1 MGDTISG
8 YLSADEKQTNDGDGD
23 AAHENKIGLQEEAA
37 DMDDAL
43 DKRRIAL
50 ETAMQTEGL
59 IWINEKDG
67 TAYSVPHG
75 RRINIFEPTVDL
87 TTTQAHLHRSILKQV
102 GYIEYNKCILY
113 VVHHLIILHVSYCIF
128 QVKGETGKG
137 EDGESS
143 RTTDALSRRLRR
155 WAARKDVE
163 KKREAV
169 VLCPVA
175 KDDRYLV
182 WVGEE
187 DVQATQQWQPLR
199 SITDPEAA
207 EAQPDRVVFW
217 DDIKPYMFCI
227 QTPSGRAMII
237 ASLLREAGLHLPL
250 CFASHSPFYS
260 LESEMAYGFGN
271 SFTCSV
277 PGGGIP
283 GFEIPQSTVTSAF
296 AACDQPVWLSK
307 ELLLSK
313 MRQAFTRNALHTLIA
328 NSSLKD
334 TDPGL
339 LLHLQCTLLVY
350 EGLLLGSNKG
360 ETNIQAVPDEDAAVE
375 RVARS
380 LLQASE
386 GSKTDLRIWAAYVRM
401 LEARRKRKEALRV
414 ACIAL
419 NTTLSTPA
427 PLESQYE
434 KHAPCLFWLA
444 FRLKMGLALCS
455 ISAIS
460 LPKKMKTTTRNAV
473 LELLVG
479 MAEGTFTQ
487 TTMTKAAS
495 SFRKEGGG
503 SSSSNYQHLQIPP
516 TRLLSAR
523 RGFTE
528 LIGSALNDVIGSDDM
543 AVDIHLDSTPP
554 LFYYGTAFAWFQL
567 LTLGVN
573 AATEAMNSV
582 VESLSISSLSISDD
596 DWEVQPDYGVRSICL
611 SRCHR
616 ALCELLKCA
625 VAWNMYGSPRAI
637 RKAVEAGLRH
647 FPCDPALLLCFA
659 ETEMYSSHNH
669 VVSGY
674 ISKTQR
680 SVRRQDW
687 TTGPTAQE
695 WVFFLSVEL
704 TRCAAQSANTLG
716 LAAGGE
722 CENIQA
728 RLCWDI
734 SLWTR
739 GSMAR
744 LRRFFEWALGDP
756 TGHGLAFLWRAYIV
770 TEVGAGCHSRAKRLY
785 LRAVHACPGCKELWL
800 DGARTGLREAL
811 RSEELHDFVSASIE
825 KGVFWRA
832 SVPIESND

>member
-1 MGDTISG
+1 MMPG
-8 YLSADEKQTNDGDGD
+8 YSSADKQQMKDRDSD
-23 AAHENKIGLQEEAA
+23 VIHEDKTGQQEEVE
-37 DMDDAL
+37 DVDDGL

-50 ETAMQTEGL
+50 ETAIQTEGL

-75 RRINIFEPTVDL
+75 RRISIFEPSVDL
-87 TTTQAHLHRSILKQV
+87 TTTQAHLHRSILEKV
-102 GYIEYNKCILY
+102 GCINAFCMSCI
-113 VVHHLIILHVSYCIF
+113 IILPSYRSCFIF
-128 QVKGETGKG
+128 QVKGETGRA

-169 VLCPVA
+169 VLCPIA
-175 KDDRYLV
+175 KDDQYVV

-199 SITDPEAA
+199 SITDPDAA

-217 DDIKPYMFCI
+217 GDIKPYMFLI
-227 QTPSGRAMII
+227 QTPSGQAMII

-250 CFASHSPFYS
+250 CFASHSPFY
-260 LESEMAYGFGN
+260 LVESEMTYGFSD
-271 SFTCSV
+271 SFACSIL
-277 PGGGIP
+277 GGGMP
-283 GFEIPQSTVTSAF
+283 GFEIPQSTVTCAF
-296 AACDQPVWLSK
+296 VACDQPVWLSK
-307 ELLLSK
+307 ELLCSK
-313 MRQAFTRNALHTLIA
+313 MRQAFARNTLYTLIA
-328 NSSLKD
+328 NLSHKD

-339 LLHLQCTLLVY
+339 LLHLQCTLLAY
-350 EGLLLGSNKG
+350 EGLLLGSKKG
-360 ETNIQAVPDEDAAVE
+360 ETNIEAVTDDATAD

-414 ACIAL
+414 ACVAL
-419 NTTLSTPA
+419 NTTLPAPA
-427 PLESQYE
+427 PLEPQYE

-444 FRLKMGLALCS
+444 FRLKMGLALSS

-460 LPKKMKTTTRNAV
+460 LPEKMKITTRNAV
-473 LELLVG
+473 LELLVS

-487 TTMTKAAS
+487 TTMTKVTS
-495 SFRKEGGG
+495 RKEGGGG
-503 SSSSNYQHLQIPP
+503 SSSSNYHHLQIPP

-523 RGFTE
+523 RNFVE
-528 LIGSALNDVIGSDDM
+528 RIGRALKEIIASDDV

-554 LFYYGTAFAWFQL
+554 LYYYAAAYSWFQL

-573 AATEAMNSV
+573 AATESMNSV
-582 VESLSISSLSISDD
+582 LKSLAISSSLSTSND
-596 DWEVQPDYGVRSICL
+596 DWEVQPDYGVRSVCL

-616 ALCELLKCA
+616 ELCELLKCA
-625 VAWNMYGSPRAI
+625 IAWNMYGSPLAI
-637 RKAVEAGLRH
+637 RKAVEAGLGH

-674 ISKTQR
+674 ISKTQL
-680 SVRRQDW
+680 SIRRQDW
-687 TTGPTAQE
+687 TAGPSAQE

-704 TRCAAQSANTLG
+704 TRCASQSSKALG

-722 CENIQA
+722 CENSER

-744 LRRFFEWALGDP
+744 LRRFFEKALGDP
-756 TGHGLAFLWRAYIV
+756 TGHGLAFLWCAYIL
-770 TEVGAGCHSRAKRLY
+770 TEVCAGCHSRAKRLY

-800 DGARTGLREAL
+800 DGARTGLLREAL
-811 RSEELHDFVSASIE
+811 RSDELHDFVSASVE
-825 KGVFWRA
+825 KGIFWRA
-832 SVPIESND
+832 PVPIEIID